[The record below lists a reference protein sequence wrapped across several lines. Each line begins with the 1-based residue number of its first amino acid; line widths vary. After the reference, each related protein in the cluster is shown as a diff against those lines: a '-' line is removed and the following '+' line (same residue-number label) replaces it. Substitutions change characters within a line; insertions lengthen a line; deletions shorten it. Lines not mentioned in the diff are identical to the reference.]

1 MDVRWM
7 PTPCR
12 QYSRCINRNTNTN
25 KKPDDLHHQQRRRQ
39 WCSRVTT
46 GCQKTASSGTD
57 RDQDPQACYVKSL
70 GSGGFVPAESS
81 NSNANISNGKNGIR
95 DDLTR
100 EDHRYLREQ
109 RQLWGSTKK
118 TKRTPISPSSFLTST
133 IRACTG
139 VGKMGGGNFLEEQN
153 EETRVEYRHCSP
165 TTSGGRGGDTRSAYS
180 ACYGRQGDDDD
191 DAAVAGVQLSKT
203 TRVRTC
209 DTVDSATQSVLILN
223 PTDNIITEETI
234 SMSPPNIRRLNSS
247 SWENKQNYTPKK
259 SSAFSSARKLL
270 FGSDDATDNLNDSNI
285 ISNNNSD
292 TTNHPAAVCQCHC
305 EGNDLSDF
313 SSTYSYNN
321 KNHVSPERNHAVSK
335 NRKSN
340 ALECALNS
348 GRSLMSS
355 SFSPQPK
362 ALYAPAYD
370 DGGNTCDGENQNQ
383 PIFESFMHDNVQYP
397 SLPHNGFDHSNANII
412 INIDNKSNNND
423 MGGHSEIQYWR
434 QRLHYAS
441 KHNGKKHLSTAEAY
455 LNLGLAQLKL
465 LGSSSSSSSNS
476 DPSYLYLDGS
486 MNLNSNHSNDADA
499 KKRHQYDLAV
509 ENLTIAHGIFER
521 KFGPN
526 HLSVGR
532 ALDALALAIVRRAN
546 HEKTTNHDHNNNN
559 FNSIASGNT
568 YTVNEKDLKYAQRL
582 LEEAFALR
590 VHHLGVW
597 HVDTVDTFNK
607 LASVHLHLGEIR
619 EAAKAYQEVFLV
631 RTAIFGEDHP
641 SVAISAHS
649 LANCHYRLGE
659 VRLSLKWYQIS
670 LDIYETMGLK
680 YRHPTVAKLL
690 KDRSRLEKY
699 MEV

>member
-1 MDVRWM
+1 M
-7 PTPCR
+7 
-12 QYSRCINRNTNTN
+12 
-25 KKPDDLHHQQRRRQ
+25 
-39 WCSRVTT
+39 
-46 GCQKTASSGTD
+46 
-57 RDQDPQACYVKSL
+57 
-70 GSGGFVPAESS
+70 
-81 NSNANISNGKNGIR
+81 
-95 DDLTR
+95 
-100 EDHRYLREQ
+100 
-109 RQLWGSTKK
+109 
-118 TKRTPISPSSFLTST
+118 
-133 IRACTG
+133 
-139 VGKMGGGNFLEEQN
+139 
-153 EETRVEYRHCSP
+153 
-165 TTSGGRGGDTRSAYS
+165 
-180 ACYGRQGDDDD
+180 
-191 DAAVAGVQLSKT
+191 
-203 TRVRTC
+203 
-209 DTVDSATQSVLILN
+209 
-223 PTDNIITEETI
+223 
-234 SMSPPNIRRLNSS
+234 
-247 SWENKQNYTPKK
+247 
-259 SSAFSSARKLL
+259 
-270 FGSDDATDNLNDSNI
+270 
-285 ISNNNSD
+285 
-292 TTNHPAAVCQCHC
+292 
-305 EGNDLSDF
+305 
-313 SSTYSYNN
+313 
-321 KNHVSPERNHAVSK
+321 
-335 NRKSN
+335 
-340 ALECALNS
+340 
-348 GRSLMSS
+348 
-355 SFSPQPK
+355 
-362 ALYAPAYD
+362 
-370 DGGNTCDGENQNQ
+370 
-383 PIFESFMHDNVQYP
+383 
-397 SLPHNGFDHSNANII
+397 
-412 INIDNKSNNND
+412 
-423 MGGHSEIQYWR
+423 
-434 QRLHYAS
+434 
-441 KHNGKKHLSTAEAY
+441 STAEAY